1 VGVRRDEEEK
11 QMSENGSPYADTR
24 DMYKVHAMFRREFA
38 LLPALVRSVPG
49 QDLERAEIVADHI
62 RLVSLVLHHH
72 HTGEDATLWPLLLTR
87 APREIDPV
95 VHLVEDQHQTIE
107 DVLTETA
114 ALLAGWTSRAASED
128 GQALAVALEELAV
141 ALYEH
146 MSIEERLVLP
156 VAARHIFASEWQ
168 KMVDDGAA
176 RIPPEAGPV
185 IAGMLMYE
193 GGLDVVPPELRAPL
207 AERAPRAYAAHSER
221 VHGTPTPPRSTE
233 VGVGTPYVGMTAAAG
248 RR

>member
-1 VGVRRDEEEK
+1 
-11 QMSENGSPYADTR
+11 MSENGSPYADTR
-24 DMYKVHAMFRREFA
+24 DLYKVHAMFRREFA
-38 LLPALVRSVPG
+38 LLPALVRSVAAKD
-49 QDLERAEIVADHI
+49 QERAEIVADHI
-62 RLVSLVLHHH
+62 RLVGLLLHHH
-72 HTGEDATLWPLLLTR
+72 SGEDAVLWPLLLTR

-95 VHLVEDQHQTIE
+95 VHLVEGQHQTIE
-107 DVLTETA
+107 DVLTETS
-114 ALLAGWTSRAASED
+114 ALLAARTGGAASEE
-128 GQALAVALEELAV
+128 GEALAVALDKLAA
-141 ALYEH
+141 ALFEH

-156 VAARHIFASEWQ
+156 LAERHIFASEWQ

-207 AERAPRAYAAHSER
+207 ADRAPRAYAAHSER

-233 VGVGTPYVGMTAAAG
+233 VGVSTPYVGITAGAD
-248 RR
+248 RH